1 MDLKQ
6 FECFVAVAEEL
17 SFRRAAERLSMSQS
31 AVSDRIAA
39 LEYTMGITLLFRTT
53 RQVSLTQAGVEFLK
67 DISAVLNEI
76 DRSVENARQVSA
88 SGLNRIRVSGV
99 DEAISIQLPLIMTEF
114 RRQWPDIAVQI
125 LEISSSD
132 RHLQELNNR
141 QADVAFIRESIND
154 DYIISELLYKQP
166 VVVVVNAQSPLAK
179 AKSLQPTDI
188 AQENIIGY
196 PKHAR
201 PILHDAIWRS
211 FKSANLQPKITSE
224 VIDKS
229 TLMHFVKQ
237 GLGIG
242 LAPKWVENISPGG
255 LAFIPYI
262 AEQVDIGLY
271 IAYRKNGNSQTIDEF
286 IEVAKQVGVAAAESG
301 VHAGLADAD

>member
-114 RRQWPDIAVQI
+114 RRRWPDIAVQV

-179 AKSLQPTDI
+179 AKALQVTDI
-188 AQENIIGY
+188 ADENIIGY

-211 FKSANLQPKITSE
+211 FKSVNLQPKITR
-224 VIDKS
+224 V
-229 TLMHFVKQ
+229 L
-237 GLGIG
+237 GLVRLG
-242 LAPKWVENISPGG
+242 LI
-255 LAFIPYI
+255 FTMY
-262 AEQVDIGLY
+262 
-271 IAYRKNGNSQTIDEF
+271 
-286 IEVAKQVGVAAAESG
+286 
-301 VHAGLADAD
+301 